1 MHCYAFKAH
10 LIHVVT
16 NNLLQITKESKI
28 LRKVIIS
35 EQLFDSMNLYRVAVT
50 KET

>member
-1 MHCYAFKAH
+1 M
-10 LIHVVT
+10 HVVT
-16 NNLLQITKESKI
+16 SNLLHITKESKI